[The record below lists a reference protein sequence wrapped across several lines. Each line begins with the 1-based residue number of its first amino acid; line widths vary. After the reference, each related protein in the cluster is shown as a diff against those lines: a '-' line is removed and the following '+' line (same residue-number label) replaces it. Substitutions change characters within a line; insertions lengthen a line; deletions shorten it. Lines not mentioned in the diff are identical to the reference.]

1 MYAGFEND
9 CSAEV
14 RELINEYGESSV
26 WVFGML
32 IDGYPVTFHYEKTDS
47 QKLSDYLLTRK
58 IRKWR
63 ELYTLPKH

>member
-1 MYAGFEND
+1 MYAGFADD

-14 RELINEYGESSV
+14 RELINEYGESNV

-47 QKLSDYLLTRK
+47 QKLSTFLLNRK
-58 IRKWR
+58 IRKCR
-63 ELYTLPKH
+63 EQ

>member
-1 MYAGFEND
+1 MYAGFAND

-14 RELINEYGESSV
+14 RELITEYGELNV

-32 IDGYPVTFHYEKTDS
+32 IDGYPPTFHYEKTDS
-47 QKLSDYLLTRK
+47 QKLSTFLLNRK

-63 ELYTLPKH
+63 EQ

>member
-1 MYAGFEND
+1 MYAGFADD

-14 RELINEYGESSV
+14 RELINEYGELNV

-32 IDGYPVTFHYEKTDS
+32 VDGYPPTFHYEKTDS
-47 QKLSDYLLTRK
+47 QKLLTFLLNRK

-63 ELYTLPKH
+63 EQ